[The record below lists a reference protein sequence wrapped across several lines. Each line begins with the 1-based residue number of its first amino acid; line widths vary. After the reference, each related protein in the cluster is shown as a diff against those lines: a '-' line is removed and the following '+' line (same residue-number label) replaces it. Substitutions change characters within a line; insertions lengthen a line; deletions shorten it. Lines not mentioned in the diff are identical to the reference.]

1 MVVVG
6 VDSGEFRCCYWE
18 CVGVLACVLVYLLVC
33 LVCHA
38 TATTMNLDRS
48 RLWFGGGGG
57 FSRFKSQASLVG
69 DDLVGHAGNGNGT
82 LETTNLPT
90 LFLCRYL

>member
-1 MVVVG
+1 
-6 VDSGEFRCCYWE
+6 
-18 CVGVLACVLVYLLVC
+18 
-33 LVCHA
+33 
-38 TATTMNLDRS
+38 MNLDRS

-69 DDLVGHAGNGNGT
+69 DDLVGHAGNGKGT